1 MKVVFRVDASG
12 EVGFGHLSRCIN
24 LAEVLRSRGNEVSF
38 ICRDDESQSFR
49 VLEDRLFSTVL
60 LPSLAA
66 GEVSNQQ
73 QDADQT
79 VEALNGIRPDWLV
92 VDNYGLDKQWEQI
105 MRSHTAKIAVI
116 EDLCSR
122 QHDCDLLLDQNYS
135 DRSNDA
141 FSGQVPD
148 ACEFLLGPRFALIS
162 QEFRRI
168 REIKTKPASE
178 LKHIFVFC
186 GGSDPQNLTQ
196 QVIDELSIDELSNI
210 AIDVVIGAQNKGFN
224 REALHKLKPN
234 FEIHEAGAEFARI
247 MRRADLAIG
256 AGGTTSWER
265 MCLGVPSVV
274 VSIAENQN
282 PACEKLGRDDLV
294 TYLGAQASLRPG
306 AIRDEVLEVIS
317 SYSSVFDQI
326 ESGQILVD
334 GRGCERVAE
343 VMCPSS
349 ESDFVVRLARSDDC
363 VEFFNWA
370 NDPVVREQSLTTS
383 TIQWEDHKKWF
394 TEKISSASCEMYVME
409 ASGLPV
415 GQVRFEK
422 SGDVAEINYSLD
434 KIVRNRRLASI
445 LLEMA
450 IEKYR
455 KRDAVLLKAAVRSEN
470 KRSRSVFFKLG
481 FSENVSVTP
490 PPSALFS
497 FAFVSDKGSWFNS
510 YLRELKFDLLISGH
524 SVSHVHEEEDLSSA
538 DFCFYLSFSK
548 VVSKDTLNLFRHNFV
563 VHSSDLPEGKGWS
576 PLTWQIL
583 EGKNEIPTVL
593 FEAAKKVD
601 SGRIYLRQKLKFEGY
616 ELIDEMRAAQGT
628 LIVSMVKSL
637 IEGYP
642 GSLANGIEQSG
653 EGSYYTK
660 RRPVDSKIDPDYS
673 LRQAFKQFRVAD
685 NESYPAFF
693 ELNGHKYE
701 LRISR
706 K

>member
-1 MKVVFRVDASG
+1 MARRRTNFPRKLKVLISITAMTVVFRVDASG
-12 EVGFGHLSRCIN
+12 EIGFGHLSRCIN

-92 VDNYGLDKQWEQI
+92 VDNYGLDKQWEQG
-105 MRSHTAKIAVI
+105 MRPHTAKIAVI
-116 EDLCSR
+116 EDLPGR
-122 QHDCDLLLDQNYS
+122 RHDCDLLLDQNYS

-234 FEIHEAGAEFARI
+234 FEIHEAGAEFAQI

-415 GQVRFEK
+415 GQVRF
-422 SGDVAEINYSLD
+422 DLIADCAEVDYSLD
-434 KIVRNRRLASI
+434 RLVRGRGWSPT
-445 LLEMA
+445 LLEKS
-450 IEKYR
+450 IER
-455 KRDAVLLKAAVRSEN
+455 FRRRQATSLRAVVKRSNDP
-470 KRSRSVFFKLG
+470 SRSVFFKIG
-481 FSENVSVTP
+481 FKESETLMP
-490 PPSALFS
+490 PPEKSI
-497 FAFVSDKGSWFNS
+497 
-510 YLRELKFDLLISGH
+510 FDRN
-524 SVSHVHEEEDLSSA
+524 
-538 DFCFYLSFSK
+538 Y
-548 VVSKDTLNLFRHNFV
+548 
-563 VHSSDLPEGKGWS
+563 
-576 PLTWQIL
+576 
-583 EGKNEIPTVL
+583 
-593 FEAAKKVD
+593 
-601 SGRIYLRQKLKFEGY
+601 
-616 ELIDEMRAAQGT
+616 
-628 LIVSMVKSL
+628 
-637 IEGYP
+637 
-642 GSLANGIEQSG
+642 
-653 EGSYYTK
+653 
-660 RRPVDSKIDPDYS
+660 
-673 LRQAFKQFRVAD
+673 
-685 NESYPAFF
+685 
-693 ELNGHKYE
+693 
-701 LRISR
+701 
-706 K
+706 